1 MARKKSFK
9 GGVHPLRHMHHGKI
23 LSENSAISPCSVP
36 DEIIMPLSQHI
47 GAPAVPIVS
56 VGDKVD
62 MGQKIAEAG
71 GFVSVPIFSSVS
83 GTVKALEACSTLS
96 GRPCD
101 SIIIENDHE
110 DRLSKDIVKPAHFS
124 ELEPKQIVDI
134 IKEAG
139 IVGLGG
145 AAFPTH
151 VKLSPPP
158 EKKIDTLLINGA
170 ECEPYLTADHR
181 IMLERPKQI
190 VLGIKA
196 MSRALG
202 VKKAI
207 VGIEVN
213 KLDAIDAIEKYTQNE
228 NIEVIPLKVK
238 YPQGA
243 EKQLIDAALGR
254 KVPSGKLPMDVGC
267 VVVNAGTAY
276 QVSLAIEKG
285 LPLFERVVTVTGSV
299 NQPSNLMIRLGTPLA
314 HVISHVGGFSG
325 DVAKVI
331 SGGPMMGLSQQNLD
345 APIEKG
351 SSGVLV
357 LSHKIAKATQ
367 ESDCIR
373 CCKCI
378 QVCPMGLQPYL
389 IDAHSNRNDFA
400 AAEKENAFDCMECGA
415 CSYVCPA
422 NRYLVQSIRLAK
434 AQLTAQRKKEKQ

>member
-1 MARKKSFK
+1 MARKLSFK
-9 GGVHPLRHMHHGKI
+9 GGVHPLKRMHHGKI
-23 LSENSAISPCSVP
+23 LSEYSAIASCSVP
-36 DEIIMPLSQHI
+36 DELILPLSQHI

-71 GFVSVPIFSSVS
+71 GFVSVPIYSSVS
-83 GTVKALEACSTLS
+83 GTVRAIEACPTLS

-110 DRLSKDIVKPAHFS
+110 DRLSKDIVKPADLS
-124 ELEPKQIVDI
+124 ELSSKQIIDI

-158 EKKIDTLLINGA
+158 DMKIDVLLINGA

-181 IMLERPKQI
+181 IMKEHPEATVRG
-190 VLGIKA
+190 VKA
-196 MSRALG
+196 MMKALG

-207 VGIEVN
+207 IGIEAN
-213 KLDAIDAIEKYTQNE
+213 KRDAIIAMQEYTHNE
-228 NIEVIPLKVK
+228 NIDVQALKVK

-243 EKQLIDAALGR
+243 EKQLIDSLIDR
-254 KVPSGKLPMDVGC
+254 QVPSGKLPMDVGC

-276 QVSLAIEKG
+276 QVSLAIELG
-285 LPLFERVVTVTGSV
+285 LPLYERVVTVTGSV
-299 NQPSNLMIRLGTPLA
+299 NQPSNLMIRLGTSLS
-314 HVISHVGGFSG
+314 HVIAHVGGFSG

-331 SGGPMMGLSQQNLD
+331 SGGPMMGVSQQNLD

-357 LSHKIAKATQ
+357 LSNKIAKATR

-378 QVCPMGLQPYL
+378 FVCPMGLQPFL
-389 IDAHSNRNDFA
+389 IDAHSNRNDFEA
-400 AAEKENAFDCMECGA
+400 AGKEKAFDCMECGA

-434 AQLTAQRKKEKQ
+434 TELTALRRREKQ

>member
-1 MARKKSFK
+1 MARKLSFK
-9 GGVHPLRHMHHGKI
+9 GGVHPLKRMHHGKI
-23 LSENSAISPCSVP
+23 LSENSAIAACSVP
-36 DEIIMPLSQHI
+36 DEIILPLSQHI

-83 GTVKALEACSTLS
+83 GTVTSIEACSTLS

-110 DRLSKDIVKPAHFS
+110 DRLCKDITKPARLV
-124 ELEPKQIVDI
+124 ELEPQQIIDI

-158 EKKIDTLLINGA
+158 EKKIEILLINGA

-181 IMLERPKQI
+181 IMLEHPKAI
-190 VLGIKA
+190 VRGIKA
-196 MSRALG
+196 MMKALG
-202 VKKAI
+202 VKRAI
-207 VGIEVN
+207 IGIEAN
-213 KLDAIDAIEKYTQNE
+213 KHDTVDAMREHTYNE
-228 NIEVIPLKVK
+228 NIDVQVLKVK

-243 EKQLIDAALGR
+243 EKQLIDSLIDR
-254 KVPSGKLPMDVGC
+254 QVPSGKLPMDVGC
-267 VVVNAGTAY
+267 VVVNTGTAY
-276 QVSLAIEKG
+276 QVSLAIELG
-285 LPLFERVVTVTGSV
+285 LPLYERVVTVTGSV
-299 NQPSNLMIRLGTPLA
+299 NQPSNLMIRLGTPLM

-331 SGGPMMGLSQQNLD
+331 SGGPMMGVSQQNLE

-357 LSHKIAKATQ
+357 LSNKIAKATS

-378 QVCPMGLQPYL
+378 AVCPMGLQPFL
-389 IDAHSNRNDFA
+389 IDAHSNANDFA
-400 AAEKENAFDCMECGA
+400 AADKENAFDCMECGA

-434 AQLTAQRKKEKQ
+434 TELTAQRKREKQ